1 MAKKFEEMPFDVQ
14 ESILRTIEWRLTH
27 GRSDNDG
34 KDVDSV
40 MAAYRRL
47 FESNPTTNVG
57 EITVD
62 VTTVRGNTSCYPPK
76 QE

>member
-1 MAKKFEEMPFDVQ
+1 MTKKFEEMPTDVQ

-40 MAAYRRL
+40 MADYRRL
-47 FESNPTTNVG
+47 FESNATTKVG
-57 EITVD
+57 EVVVNITAVH
-62 VTTVRGNTSCYPPK
+62 GNT
-76 QE
+76 

>member
-1 MAKKFEEMPFDVQ
+1 MTKKFEEMPFDVQ

-40 MAAYRRL
+40 MSAYRRL
-47 FESNPTTNVG
+47 FESNSTTKVG
-57 EITVD
+57 EVVVN
-62 VTTVRGNTSCYPPK
+62 VTAVHGNT
-76 QE
+76 

>member
-1 MAKKFEEMPFDVQ
+1 MTKKFEEMPYDVQ

-40 MAAYRRL
+40 MSAYRRL
-47 FESNPTTNVG
+47 FESNTTTKVG
-57 EITVD
+57 EVVVNI
-62 VTTVRGNTSCYPPK
+62 TTVHGNT
-76 QE
+76 

>member
-1 MAKKFEEMPFDVQ
+1 MTKKFEEMPSDVQ

-40 MAAYRRL
+40 MSAYRRL
-47 FESNPTTNVG
+47 FESNSTTKVG
-57 EITVD
+57 EIVVN
-62 VTTVRGNTSCYPPK
+62 VTTVHGNT
-76 QE
+76 